1 MEQRVPKVSKVLKEF
16 RVLRVPL
23 EARVPRVSRGTKV
36 YRVLPDPPDTR
47 DIRG

>member
-16 RVLRVPL
+16 RVLRVLL

-36 YRVLPDPPDTR
+36 YRESPDLLDIR